1 MTGLS
6 REIRRE
12 LHYGDRVIRCY
23 AERAGNVD
31 LMFRAAV
38 ARDPAAL
45 ALVDGPARL
54 TYGALNAAVDAM
66 AGNLGRLG
74 FAVGDR
80 LALVLGNRA
89 EFVIAI
95 LAAARAGVIAVPIG
109 TRNRRFENEFTLG
122 HSGAKGVIFE
132 ATLAA
137 EIPDAAACPALV
149 HRFAAGG
156 AVAGAGDVAELLRP
170 GAAPVEVEVPE
181 EAAFCILYTSGT
193 TGRPKGAMLTHL
205 GVVHSCRHFET
216 CFDLRPGDR
225 TVVAV
230 PASHVTGLVANILA
244 TLATGGAVIMLAVF
258 KARAFLELMAAERVS
273 VTILVPAM
281 YNLCLLEEGFER
293 YDLSAWR
300 IGGYGGAP
308 MPPATIEG
316 LAARV
321 PQLGLYNGYGA
332 TETTSPTTAMPHGM
346 GRAKAD
352 TVGRVVPCGEIVVM
366 VSAGSALVREAV
378 AGEVGEL
385 WIAGPMV
392 VPGYW
397 NNPEAN
403 AANFVGSYWKSGDI
417 ASIDEAG
424 YVRILDRAKDMIN
437 RGGFKVFSAEVENV
451 LSFHPNILEVAIVGR
466 PDVVLGERTVAFVVP
481 RGSADAESVRAFAAE
496 RLADY
501 KVPDLVVFEEQSLP
515 RNPNGKVVKAPL
527 RERAA
532 ALDFSRGPRT

>member
-1 MTGLS
+1 VSAGRS
-6 REIRRE
+6 RALRRE
-12 LHYGDRVIRCY
+12 LHYGDRLLLCY
-23 AERAGNVD
+23 AERAANVD
-31 LMFRAAV
+31 AMFRAAV
-38 ARDPAAL
+38 AAAPSAL
-45 ALVDGPARL
+45 ALVDGPLRL
-54 TYGALNAAVDAM
+54 TYAELDARVDAM
-66 AGNLGRLG
+66 AGNLAARG
-74 FAVGDR
+74 FAPGDR

-89 EFVIAI
+89 EFVFAI
-95 LAAARAGVIAVPIG
+95 LGAARAGVITVPIG
-109 TRNRRFENEFTLG
+109 TRNRRAENEFTLA

-132 ATLAA
+132 ASLAA
-137 EIPDAAACPALV
+137 EIPGTAACPALLQ
-149 HRFAAGG
+149 RFAAGG
-156 AVAGAGDVAELLRP
+156 AVEGALDVAALLAP
-170 GAAPVEVEVPE
+170 GAAAPEVEVTE
-181 EAAFCILYTSGT
+181 EAVFCILYTSGT

-216 CFDLRPGDR
+216 CFDLRPDDR

-244 TLATGGAVIMLAVF
+244 TLATGGAVIMVAAF
-258 KARAFLELMAAERVS
+258 KARALLELIAAERVS

-281 YNLCLLEEGFER
+281 YNLCLLEPDFGSF
-293 YDLSAWR
+293 DLSAWR

-316 LAARV
+316 LAARL
-321 PQLGLYNGYGA
+321 PGLGLYNGYGA

-366 VSAGSALVREAV
+366 GKDGRALDCGLA
-378 AGEVGEL
+378 GEL
-385 WIAGPMV
+385 WISGPMV

-397 NNPEAN
+397 ENPEAN

-417 ASIDEAG
+417 ASIDAEG

-437 RGGFKVFSAEVENV
+437 RGGYKVFSAEVENV
-451 LSFHPNILEVAIVGR
+451 LSFHPNILEVALVGR
-466 PDVVLGERTVAFVVP
+466 PDVVLGERSVAFVVP
-481 RGSADAESVRAFAAE
+481 RGEVDAASVRAFAAE

-501 KVPDLVVFEEQSLP
+501 KVPDLVVFEGESLP
-515 RNPNGKVVKAPL
+515 RNANGKVLKAPL

-532 ALDFSRGPRT
+532 ALDFTRGSRT